1 MSFEVLMTLSAK
13 HDLEELHDFITRHD
27 VPGKADQV
35 LDAVEE
41 VMESLAQFPERGA
54 YPRELHALGIKE
66 FRETFFKPYRVIYRI
81 AGQRVYILL
90 IADGRRDFQTLLKRR
105 LLR

>member
-1 MSFEVLMTLSAK
+1 MPFEVLMTLSAK
-13 HDLEELHDFITRHD
+13 RDLEELHSYITRHD

-35 LDAVEE
+35 LDAVVE
-41 VMESLAQFPERGA
+41 VMDSLAQFPERGA
-54 YPRELHALGIKE
+54 YPRELHDLGIKE

-90 IADGRRDFQTLLKRR
+90 IADGRRDFQTILKRR
-105 LLR
+105 LL